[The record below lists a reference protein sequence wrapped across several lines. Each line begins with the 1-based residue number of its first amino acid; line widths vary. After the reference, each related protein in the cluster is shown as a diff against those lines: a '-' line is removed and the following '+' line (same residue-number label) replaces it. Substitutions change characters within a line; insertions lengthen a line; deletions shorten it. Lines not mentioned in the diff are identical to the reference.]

1 MTWLKTNLDL
11 NETRGHGF
19 GMQWRQLDHTQTIC
33 TSVQTDNHT
42 NTSSLNFYRPDALP
56 DVQPTVSSTEG
67 KVAAVLV
74 VNDHIAVAS
83 YGTALTRAGY
93 FSTSQLAVT
102 CPAKIAMGGLSQHL
116 IAGCSGT
123 PKFSPQT
130 AYRSVQLFLW
140 GSWLCAQTHRLWN
153 ISNNGT
159 HLCFPFT
166 CNVA

>member
-1 MTWLKTNLDL
+1 
-11 NETRGHGF
+11 
-19 GMQWRQLDHTQTIC
+19 MQWRQLDHTQTIC
-33 TSVQTDNHT
+33 TSVLTDNHN

-83 YGTALTRAGY
+83 YGTTLTRAGY

-102 CPAKIAMGGLSQHL
+102 CPANIAMGGLSQHL

-123 PKFSPQT
+123 PKFSPQAGCT
-130 AYRSVQLFLW
+130 L
-140 GSWLCAQTHRLWN
+140 WLCVSL
-153 ISNNGT
+153 
-159 HLCFPFT
+159 LCET
-166 CNVA
+166 AGWCGACWSRVGLELVQQARSCTTKVRSIVIVMLILIL